1 MSLKRHLPNKGRVV
15 DVCEADFDQR
25 VIQASQ
31 QQPVLVDFWAEWCS
45 PCLVLAP
52 ILERVICEWPQA
64 IQLAKLEVDDN
75 MRVAGKY
82 KIRGFPSVLL
92 FIQGQEIARFASA
105 KSAHWIEAFLTE
117 HLQTVNSG

>member
-1 MSLKRHLPNKGRVV
+1 MSLKRHLPNTARIF
-15 DVCEADFDQR
+15 DVCEADYDQR

-45 PCLVLAP
+45 PCLVLTP
-52 ILERVICEWPQA
+52 ILERVICEWPQE

-105 KSAHWIEAFLTE
+105 KPAHWIEAFLEE
-117 HLQTVNSG
+117 HL